1 MKASPETQ
9 KELLRLQSLDT
20 RLQQLDHA
28 AKTLPE
34 VKAIAALEAQLSPI
48 RQRLAARTGALE
60 DARTE
65 LSRVESDVAV
75 VEARIARDQQRVAAT
90 SSMKDVQ
97 ALEQELESLR
107 KRRSDLEDIELTV
120 MERLEELEAAHAE
133 TVTERDAVTAQ
144 IAEAEAARDAALAR
158 LRAEREEVQGERS
171 RLSDAFSRELLGL
184 YEQQRARYGIGA
196 ALLRGGVSL
205 ASNVR
210 LTGSDLEA
218 VRRAAPDDI
227 VLCPDS
233 SAILVRTEESGL

>member
-1 MKASPETQ
+1 MKATPETQ

-20 RLQQLDHA
+20 RIQQLEHA
-28 AKTLPE
+28 AKTLPAL
-34 VKAIAALEAQLSPI
+34 KTIAALEAQLSPI
-48 RQRLAARTGALE
+48 RQRLAVRTGALE

-65 LSRVESDVAV
+65 LSRIESDVAV
-75 VEARIARDQQRVAAT
+75 VEARIARDTQRASAT

-97 ALEQELESLR
+97 AFESELASLR

-133 TVTERDAVTAQ
+133 TVAERDAVTKQ
-144 IAEAEAARDAALAR
+144 IAEAEAMRDSALAH
-158 LRAEREEVQGERS
+158 LREDLEAVRGERS
-171 RLSDAFSRELLGL
+171 RLSDAFSRELLDL
-184 YEQQRARYGIGA
+184 YERQRARYGIGA

-205 ASNVR
+205 ASNVK